1 VTHDEELLARARRV
15 RLVLLDVD
23 GVLTDGV
30 LSYGPT
36 GDERR
41 AFFVRDGSAI
51 KLLQQEGVP
60 VGLITGRTTVAT
72 ALRAEE
78 LVLEEVHQ
86 GRRLK
91 EPCFDEILA
100 RRGLSDEHVA
110 FMGDD
115 WLDLPL
121 LRRAGLAA
129 APADASPEA
138 LAAAHFVAPAPGGRG
153 AVRALAELVLRA
165 RGTWDA
171 AVARALAP

>member
-1 VTHDEELLARARRV
+1 LTLDEDLLARARRV

-30 LSYGPT
+30 LGYGSS
-36 GDERR
+36 GDEGRS
-41 AFFVRDGSAI
+41 FFVRDGSAI
-51 KLLQQEGVP
+51 KLLQAEGVP
-60 VGLITGRTTVAT
+60 VGLITGRTTAAT

-78 LVLEEVHQ
+78 LALEEVHQ

-100 RRGLSDEHVA
+100 RRGLADEEVA

-129 APADASPEA
+129 APSDASAEA
-138 LAAAHFVAPAPGGRG
+138 RAAAHFVAASPGGRG
-153 AVRALAELVLRA
+153 AVRDLAELVLRS
-165 RGTWDA
+165 RGAWEA
-171 AVARALAP
+171 AIARALAP